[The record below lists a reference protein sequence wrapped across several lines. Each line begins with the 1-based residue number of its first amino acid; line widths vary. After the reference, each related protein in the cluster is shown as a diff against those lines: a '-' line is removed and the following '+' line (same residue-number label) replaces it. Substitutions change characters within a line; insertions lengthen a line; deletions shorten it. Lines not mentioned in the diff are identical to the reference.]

1 MKIFRPSQPPLWLEQ
16 VLQSIERGVRTLE
29 AWVAAYVFGYS
40 TGDGGTVTQGTS
52 KATAVTLNTKTG
64 QITMNAAALAAAT
77 IVSFTLNDTEIAA
90 TDQIVVTHHSG
101 GTIGAYTLNGRATGA
116 GTAQITVRN
125 NTAGSLSEA
134 LVLKF
139 SIIKSVT
146 S

>member
-1 MKIFRPSQPPLWLEQ
+1 MKVFRPSQPPVWLEQ

-29 AWVAAYVFGYS
+29 TWVAAYVFGYS
-40 TGDGGTVTQGTS
+40 TGGVVTQATS

-77 IVSFTLNDTEIAA
+77 IVSFTLNDSEIAA
-90 TDQIVVTHHSG
+90 NDQIVVTHHSG
-101 GTIGAYTLNGRATGA
+101 GTIGAYTVNGRATGA
-116 GTAQITVRN
+116 GTAQITIRN

-134 LVLKF
+134 LVVKF
-139 SIIKSVT
+139 SIIKSAI